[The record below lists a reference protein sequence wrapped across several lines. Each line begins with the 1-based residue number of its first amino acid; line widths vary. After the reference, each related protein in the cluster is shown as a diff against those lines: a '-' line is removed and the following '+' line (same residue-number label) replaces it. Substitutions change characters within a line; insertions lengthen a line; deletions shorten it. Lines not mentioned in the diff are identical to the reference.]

1 MDDDNLN
8 TLLDSLSSFNF
19 DTVENKQQVEQTKSN
34 STLSEGEIND
44 YFLSKTKALID
55 AGIGAVQDMT
65 PYIVQGQNPDEI
77 DALAS
82 LMTATTKAL
91 ENLNKGS
98 LIDKKAEKDEKL
110 KRIEIEARKEL
121 AQLQPKNQ
129 ITNNTNVLVASREEI
144 MKKLIDTKET
154 EVLKIHNK

>member
-1 MDDDNLN
+1 MDDSNID
-8 TLLDSLSSFNF
+8 TLIDSLSSFNF
-19 DTVENKQQVEQTKSN
+19 STVESKPVQKTQTLK
-34 STLSEGEIND
+34 EEEVND
-44 YFLSKTKALID
+44 YFLSKTKALIE
-55 AGIGAVQDMT
+55 AGVGAVQDMT

-82 LMTATTKAL
+82 LMTATAKAL

-98 LIDKKAEKDEKL
+98 LLDKKAENDEKI
-110 KRIEIEARKEL
+110 KRLEIEARKEL

-144 MKKLIDTKET
+144 MKKLFDVKET
-154 EVLKIHNK
+154 QVLEIHNK